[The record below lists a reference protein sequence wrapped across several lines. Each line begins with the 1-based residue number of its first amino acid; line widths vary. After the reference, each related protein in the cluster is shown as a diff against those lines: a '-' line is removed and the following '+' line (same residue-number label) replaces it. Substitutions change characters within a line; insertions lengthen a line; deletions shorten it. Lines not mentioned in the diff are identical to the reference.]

1 MEAAAFVTAIERT
14 GLECW
19 QIVHSGLNTY
29 QHEHAFISKIS
40 VPISLLQ
47 SSVIAAISEIALDSF
62 LSVYL
67 YFLGCAGS

>member
-19 QIVHSGLNTY
+19 QIVYSGLNTY
-29 QHEHAFISKIS
+29 QHAIISRIS

-47 SSVIAAISEIALDSF
+47 SSVIAVISEIALDSF